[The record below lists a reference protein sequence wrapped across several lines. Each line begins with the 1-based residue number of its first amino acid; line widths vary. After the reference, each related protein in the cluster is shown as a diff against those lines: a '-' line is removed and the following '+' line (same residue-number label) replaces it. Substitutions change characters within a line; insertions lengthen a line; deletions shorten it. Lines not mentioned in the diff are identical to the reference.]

1 MMPFLSKFL
10 GHKGRGETF
19 YYYHQVDEAF
29 KIIRQKDSK
38 AATIIPEVTV
48 DE

>member
-1 MMPFLSKFL
+1 MMLFLSKFL

-38 AATIIPEVTV
+38 ATTIIPEVTD